1 MAKCKKRSICIILLI
16 IIYLCYI
23 PKVVLQNSTVNF
35 KYHDAYPKSDDY
47 ACITNEGN
55 TGIFLNNICKK
66 TWGFINLPSFRT
78 GFMPDNSAFAMCSL
92 ILLPLL
98 VSDIRKRI
106 MEQNTVKFNGSKYKD
121 GASFL

>member
-1 MAKCKKRSICIILLI
+1 MVKSKKGSICVILLI

-23 PKVVLQNSTVNF
+23 PKVVLQNTTVNF
-35 KYHDAYPKSDDY
+35 KYNDAYPKSDDY
-47 ACITNEGN
+47 VCITNGGN

-66 TWGFINLPSFRT
+66 TWGFANLPSFRT
-78 GFMPDNSAFAMCSL
+78 GFISDNAAFAMCSIIPL
-92 ILLPLL
+92 SLL
-98 VSDIRKRI
+98 VSDKRKRI